1 MQMILVFV
9 AIFFILGLVLLLI
22 GIRQR
27 SKAKAAAEWPTTTGT
42 IISASLQENSSLD
55 SDNNTQITY
64 EPLVQYQYSL
74 IGQRYVGTRLSF
86 GHMSYDYRTAA
97 KKIAAYV
104 PGAQVTVHYDPTD
117 PSQSVLE
124 PKAAGGMV
132 IIILGT
138 LFMVIGIAFGVGI
151 LLG

>member
-9 AIFFILGLVLLLI
+9 AIFFILGLVLLLV
-22 GIRQR
+22 GIRLR
-27 SKAKAAAEWPTTTGT
+27 GKAKAAAEWPTTTGT

-55 SDNNTQITY
+55 SENNTQITY

-86 GHMSYDYRTAA
+86 GHMSYDYRTAS
-97 KKIAAYV
+97 KKIAAYI

-132 IIILGT
+132 MIILGA
-138 LFMVIGIAFGVGI
+138 LFMVIGIAFGLGT
-151 LLG
+151 LLN